1 MIKDV
6 QRYFVDMQKQMNEAN
21 KALEQ
26 VNKEIEAGLVS
37 NEQRDSFTNWYWT
50 VKNNYDRLA
59 YIMYLL
65 HKPPIFIQKLR
76 EKKLLKEQEKF
87 LAELEK
93 NATKEVVEEENKECL
108 DNITELLKDI
118 QPLDEESSND

>member
-6 QRYFVDMQKQMNEAN
+6 QRYFIDMQKQMNEAN

-50 VKNNYDRLA
+50 VKNKYDRLA

-65 HKPPIFIQKLR
+65 HKPPVFIQKLR

-87 LAELEK
+87 SAELEK
-93 NATKEVVEEENKECL
+93 NATKEAVEEENKECL

>member
-37 NEQRDSFTNWYWT
+37 NEQRDSFTN
-50 VKNNYDRLA
+50 
-59 YIMYLL
+59 
-65 HKPPIFIQKLR
+65 
-76 EKKLLKEQEKF
+76 
-87 LAELEK
+87 
-93 NATKEVVEEENKECL
+93 
-108 DNITELLKDI
+108 
-118 QPLDEESSND
+118 